1 MGRAGNTSQSL
12 VATDSAPDDSA
23 NVNPTRSFQE
33 AVPASTNL
41 REEGAAKKA
50 KVKLVKVQGIE
61 LDMDIPF
68 LWVAN
73 NLKNPEYYLRV
84 CVYVSSRKQ

>member
-1 MGRAGNTSQSL
+1 MDA
-12 VATDSAPDDSA
+12 APDDSA
-23 NVNPTRSFQE
+23 NVNSTRSFQE

-41 REEGAAKKA
+41 REEDAATKA
-50 KVKLVKVQGIE
+50 EVKLVRVQGIE
-61 LDMDIPF
+61 LEMDIPF

-73 NLKNPEYYLRV
+73 NLKNPEYYLHV